1 MGTSDFQK
9 CCCCA
14 DLAHSSS
21 AFSPRNRIKFPAWRS
36 QPPRRHRFAASA
48 TMPICTI
55 YIGNDESGGPES
67 SIKLRRMALTTATVR
82 LAVPNFRIA
91 FLM

>member
-1 MGTSDFQK
+1 METSDVEK
-9 CCCCA
+9 
-14 DLAHSSS
+14 LLRGPRTVSS
-21 AFSPRNRIKFPAWRS
+21 AFSPKTASSFALAGAG
-36 QPPRRHRFAASA
+36 HLEGYRFAASA
-48 TMPICTI
+48 TMPIYTI
-55 YIGNDESGGPES
+55 YIGNDEPGRPES